1 MLYNVENFGNDLEIC
16 EETLL
21 AVYEGTIR
29 RIRVK
34 TDEGLV
40 LDIDAQHL
48 KAFTTPDGIY
58 GRFELK
64 TSKENKFIGISK
76 IG

>member
-1 MLYNVENFGNDLEIC
+1 LFGQNTYRFSMNVDR
-16 EETLL
+16 ETLL

>member
-1 MLYNVENFGNDLEIC
+1 MFGQNTYRFFMNVDR
-16 EETLL
+16 ETLL
-21 AVYEGTIR
+21 AIYEGSIK

-40 LDIDAQHL
+40 LDIDAAHL
-48 KAFTTPDGIY
+48 KAFTTQDGIK

-64 TSKENKFIGISK
+64 TSKENKFIGISR